1 MVIIGKICGQRATAW
16 QWLAL
21 RGLTACMRARSVA
34 SLLQGSPLR
43 TLSSESRPG
52 GSRRKLQS
60 SAPSTLPKAGRKP
73 FPCVGSLSDSQDLA
87 PNMQGCPAP
96 GGVFFAVKST
106 ACVASSLRKAVKS
119 VRRVNGPRFH

>member
-16 QWLAL
+16 QRLAL
-21 RGLTACMRARSVA
+21 RELTACMRARSMA

-43 TLSSESRPG
+43 SLSSESRPG

-96 GGVFFAVKST
+96 GEVLCSEEH
-106 ACVASSLRKAVKS
+106 S
-119 VRRVNGPRFH
+119 VRCFLLEEGCEEC